1 MNRSFKRSIVWLL
14 GAGLLA
20 AGLVVA
26 FWPQPVQVD
35 MQTIARGPL
44 MVTVSGTGQ
53 VKVEDVYTIS
63 APVHGRLGRI
73 EIHAGDKVFAND
85 TVIAQIREADPAPL
99 DARTRSRL
107 EAAVKAAEAAL
118 ALSRAERD
126 KAKAELDFA
135 RTQLKRSQEL
145 AARGAVS
152 QAALDRAEMEVH
164 TFEAAHETAIANV
177 SVRLAE
183 VEQARAALMQ
193 PDDDRVLRE
202 RSTCCVEVRSPVS
215 GQVLRVLQE
224 SEMVVEAGAP
234 LLEIGA
240 ADKLEVVVDLLS
252 TDAVKLASGA
262 RALIENWGRPGELEG
277 RVSRI
282 EPYAFTKVSA
292 LGVEEQRVN
301 VRIEIDSGKALAQ
314 GLGHGYR
321 VETRI
326 VVADLAD
333 IVRVP
338 ISALFRDAGRWTVF
352 VAKDGRAER
361 RAVDID
367 HMNDEYAEVR
377 DGLAPGETV
386 IVYPSDR
393 VTEGTRVTARE

>member
-1 MNRSFKRSIVWLL
+1 MNRSFKRWIVWLI

-20 AGLVVA
+20 AGLAVA

-35 MQTIARGPL
+35 METVGRGPL
-44 MVTVSGTGQ
+44 TVTVSGTGQ

-63 APVHGRLGRI
+63 APVDGRLGRI
-73 EIHAGDKVFAND
+73 EIHAGDMVFANN
-85 TVIAQIREADPAPL
+85 TVVAHIREADPAPL
-99 DARTRSRL
+99 DTRTRSRL

-135 RTQLKRSQEL
+135 QTQLKRSQEL
-145 AARGAVS
+145 ASRGAVS

-164 TFEAAHETAIANV
+164 TLEAAYNTAIANV

-183 VEQARAALMQ
+183 VDQARAALIE
-193 PDDDRVLRE
+193 PDDERVLRDS
-202 RSTCCVEVRSPVS
+202 STCCVEVRSPVA
-215 GQVLRVLQE
+215 GQVLRVMQE
-224 SEMVVEAGAP
+224 SETVVQAGAP

-240 ADKLEVVVDLLS
+240 ADDLEVVVDLLS
-252 TDAVKLASGA
+252 TDAVKLAPGA
-262 RALIENWGRPGELEG
+262 RALIENWGQPGELEG
-277 RVSRI
+277 RVTRI

-301 VRIEIDSGKALAQ
+301 VRIGIDSEKALAQ

-321 VETRI
+321 VEARI

-333 IVRVP
+333 VMRVP
-338 ISALFRDAGRWTVF
+338 ISALFRDAGQWTVF
-352 VAKDGRAER
+352 VVRDGRAER
-361 RAVDID
+361 RSVDIGQ
-367 HMNDEYAEVR
+367 MNDEHAEVR

-393 VTEGTRVTARE
+393 VSEGTRVIARE

>member
-1 MNRSFKRSIVWLL
+1 MNRSFRRWIIWLI
-14 GAGLLA
+14 GAGLVV

-26 FWPQPVQVD
+26 FWPQPVPVD
-35 MQTIARGPL
+35 MQTIGRGPL
-44 MVTVSGTGQ
+44 LVTVSGTGQ

-63 APVHGRLGRI
+63 APVHGQLHRI
-73 EIHAGDKVFAND
+73 EIQAGDKVFAND
-85 TVIAQIREADPAPL
+85 TVVASIHEAEPTPL
-99 DARTRSRL
+99 DARTRTRL

-126 KAKAELDFA
+126 KAKAELDFSQ
-135 RTQLKRSQEL
+135 TQLKRSQEL

-164 TFEAAHETAIANV
+164 TLEAAYNTAIANV

-183 VEQARAALMQ
+183 VDQARAALIQ
-193 PDDDRVLRE
+193 PVDDRVLKE

-224 SEMVVEAGAP
+224 SETVVEAGAP

-240 ADKLEVVVDLLS
+240 ADNLEVVVDLLS
-252 TDAVKLASGA
+252 TDAVKVAPGA

-277 RVSRI
+277 RVSRV

-301 VRIEIDSGKALAQ
+301 VRISIDSKKALAQ

-321 VETRI
+321 VEARI

-338 ISALFRDAGRWTVF
+338 ISALFRDAGQWTVF
-352 VAKDGRAER
+352 VVKDGRAER
-361 RAVDID
+361 RAVDIG
-367 HMNDEYAEVR
+367 HMNDEHAEVR
-377 DGLAPGETV
+377 DGLTPGETV

-393 VTEGTRVTARE
+393 VTEGTRVIARE